1 MGAGKP
7 KVKPKVLATSVPG
20 ANAFPGLQMAIF
32 SIYLHMVESRER
44 GREDLSCASFYKIAC
59 ESSTLM
65 T

>member
-7 KVKPKVLATSVPG
+7 KVKVLATSVPG
-20 ANAFPGLQMAIF
+20 ANAFPGLQMAVF

-44 GREDLSCASFYKIAC
+44 GREDLSCAPFYKVVC
-59 ESSTLM
+59 EGSTLM